1 MINIIADISSDPMVF
16 DVTVEEEN
24 GTTHHKV
31 TLLHKTYNAV
41 FGQSH
46 EPKACIEAA
55 FRFLLEREPKEAI
68 MTTFDITII
77 SMYFPEFSEK
87 ITSYLK

>member
-16 DVTVEEEN
+16 DVTIEEEN
-24 GTTHHKV
+24 GTTQHKV
-31 TLLHKTYNAV
+31 TLLRETYTTI

-46 EPKACIEAA
+46 EPIACVEAA

-68 MTTFDITII
+68 MTTFDITVI